1 KDKEF
6 ENLDLENKKEILKLI
21 LDSNMDYV
29 LYGDIE
35 DENYVLSKETI
46 KLNKTFYGDENA

>member
-1 KDKEF
+1 KEF